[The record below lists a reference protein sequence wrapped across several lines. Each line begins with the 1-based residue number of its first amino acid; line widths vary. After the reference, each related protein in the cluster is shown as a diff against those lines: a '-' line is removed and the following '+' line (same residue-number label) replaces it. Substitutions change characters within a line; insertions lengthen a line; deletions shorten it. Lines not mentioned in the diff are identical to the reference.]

1 MKEEVIRELKS
12 IVGED
17 WVVSARDAVEGYLYD
32 ETAIPIRPQASGDV
46 VVVKPGNVEE
56 ISKIL
61 SLANEHKV
69 PVFPRGGGTGLVGA
83 CIPTISG
90 IVLSLERMNKITI
103 DTENLMAE
111 AEAGAT
117 LRDLIE
123 AADNAGLSFPL
134 HPGDEGAQIGG
145 LIACNAGGA
154 RAVKTGIMR
163 NYIKGIEVVLPTGE
177 IITLGGK
184 VLKNNVGYDLMQLLI
199 GSEGTLGVIT
209 KAWIRLQPREVATA
223 TIVIPFESREKALGM
238 VPKIFQEGILPLAI
252 EYVERN
258 LVERVGKELGLT
270 WPCTSGEYQLMI
282 ILSESSE
289 EALLEM
295 SEKLLNLCE
304 KVGALEPVVAETR
317 KEQDEILKIRSE
329 IYSTLKPDM
338 VDILDTT
345 VPPAKMI
352 DLIRLVNELEAKYG
366 VYMPVYGH
374 AGDGNLHVHLMKWD
388 GWTEE
393 KYDELRNMIYE
404 ETLKLGGT
412 ITGEHGIGYLR
423 KKYLERVM
431 DKKAIELMKAIK
443 KIFDPNG
450 ILNPDKVLP

>member
-393 KYDELRNMIYE
+393 RYDELRNMIYE

>member
-1 MKEEVIRELKS
+1 
-12 IVGED
+12 
-17 WVVSARDAVEGYLYD
+17 
-32 ETAIPIRPQASGDV
+32 
-46 VVVKPGNVEE
+46 
-56 ISKIL
+56 
-61 SLANEHKV
+61 
-69 PVFPRGGGTGLVGA
+69 
-83 CIPTISG
+83 
-90 IVLSLERMNKITI
+90 
-103 DTENLMAE
+103 
-111 AEAGAT
+111 
-117 LRDLIE
+117 
-123 AADNAGLSFPL
+123 
-134 HPGDEGAQIGG
+134 
-145 LIACNAGGA
+145 
-154 RAVKTGIMR
+154 MR

-374 AGDGNLHVHLMKWD
+374 AGDGNLHVHLMKWG

-412 ITGEHGIGYLR
+412 ITGEHGIGSLR
-423 KKYLERVM
+423 KKYL
-431 DKKAIELMKAIK
+431 
-443 KIFDPNG
+443 
-450 ILNPDKVLP
+450 